1 MSLKIL
7 EFYNVDLVPL
17 LQICRKSLT
26 RSQCVY
32 IFLFVLIVALFF
44 FFVRKCYVMVLP
56 DTAGNRTLRDDGSI
70 FQTLLPC
77 LQVPEGEIGPFI
89 SLLLIV

>member
-1 MSLKIL
+1 MINMQYH
-7 EFYNVDLVPL
+7 FYTHRAVF
-17 LQICRKSLT
+17 
-26 RSQCVY
+26 Y
-32 IFLFVLIVALFF
+32 LFF
-44 FFVRKCYVMVLP
+44 PLSRKCCLRAFP
-56 DTAGNRTLRDDGSI
+56 DTAGSRTLHDDGSV

>member
-1 MSLKIL
+1 MI
-7 EFYNVDLVPL
+7 
-17 LQICRKSLT
+17 
-26 RSQCVY
+26 
-32 IFLFVLIVALFF
+32 
-44 FFVRKCYVMVLP
+44 VLP
-56 DTAGNRTLRDDGSI
+56 DTAGNRTLHDDGSI